1 MTAAATQT
9 YTVIGLTLD
18 VDSTELLI
26 AAVLA
31 GPVADQIEL
40 LATSEDEFTRW
51 AEEFNAPDPDT
62 AADLAYA
69 YCRDFGYAEENTA
82 GEYLQRVLA
91 EAGIESTRGEHPG
104 SGRSWIAVPTP
115 DGGEILLTGQDRHEA
130 EADYP
135 LTDHA
140 GWLACAYDE
149 GGVEFTV
156 LFDSHTPDLAADTA
170 AAVAAVRASVTTG

>member
-1 MTAAATQT
+1 MTATATQT

-18 VDSTELLI
+18 VDRTELLI

-31 GPVADQIEL
+31 GPVADQVEL
-40 LATSEDEFTRW
+40 LATSEDDFTRW

-69 YCRDFGYAEENTA
+69 FCRDFGYAEESTA

-91 EAGIESTRGEHPG
+91 EAGVESTRGAHPG
-104 SGRSWIAVPTP
+104 SGRSWIAVATP
-115 DGGEILLTGQDRHEA
+115 DGAEILFSGQGRHEA
-130 EADYP
+130 EVDYP

-140 GWLACAYDE
+140 GWLACGYDE
-149 GGVEFTV
+149 DGGEFTV
-156 LFDSHTPDLAADTA
+156 LYDSQSPDLADTA
-170 AAVAAVRASVTTG
+170 AAVAAVRASLTTG

>member
-1 MTAAATQT
+1 MTAATQT

-18 VDSTELLI
+18 VDGTELLI

-31 GPVADQIEL
+31 GPVADQVEL
-40 LATSEDEFTRW
+40 LATSEEDFTRW

-69 YCRDFGYAEENTA
+69 FCRDFGYAEEDTA

-91 EAGIESTRGEHPG
+91 EAGVEATRDAHPG
-104 SGRSWIAVPTP
+104 SGGSWIAVPTP
-115 DGGEILLTGQDRHEA
+115 DGGEVLLTGQDRHEA
-130 EADYP
+130 EVDYP

-140 GWLACAYDE
+140 GWLACAFGSD
-149 GGVEFTV
+149 GVEATV
-156 LFDSHTPDLAADTA
+156 LYDSHTSDLAADTA
-170 AAVAAVRASVTTG
+170 AAVAAVRASITTG